1 LANSIDA
8 GGNIGFLHLALR
20 FGADGP
26 LGGFRLR
33 TALEK
38 HVMNLVFCLA
48 FLLAPLVA
56 VSGSRAEQAAPP
68 PGQTGPGPAA
78 PSTLAAA
85 RALVIACGMSRSFS
99 VIIPQFMD
107 QIGSSLT
114 QTRPELIHDL
124 NAVLTQLKPEFDK
137 QVDEMVDIAAQIY
150 VKQMSEQDLKA
161 AVAFFESPAGR
172 KYVETQPAF
181 LTEVVTAMQGWK
193 GKISTDMM
201 TRVRAEMKKKGHE
214 L

>member
-1 LANSIDA
+1 
-8 GGNIGFLHLALR
+8 
-20 FGADGP
+20 
-26 LGGFRLR
+26 
-33 TALEK
+33 
-38 HVMNLVFCLA
+38 MNLVFCLA
-48 FLLAPLVA
+48 FLLAPLFA
-56 VSGSRAEQAAPP
+56 ASGSRAQQAAPNTP
-68 PGQTGPGPAA
+68 AGPAVASSTA
-78 PSTLAAA
+78 PSPSHLAAA
-85 RALVIACGMSRSFS
+85 RALVVACGMSRSFS
-99 VIIPQFMD
+99 IIIPQFMD

-124 NAVLTQLKPEFDK
+124 NAVLTGLKPEFDK
-137 QVDEMVDIAAQIY
+137 QADEMVDIAAQIY

-161 AVAFFESPAGR
+161 AVAFFQSPAGK

-181 LTEVVTAMQGWK
+181 VTEIMTAMQAWQ

>member
-1 LANSIDA
+1 M
-8 GGNIGFLHLALR
+8 
-20 FGADGP
+20 
-26 LGGFRLR
+26 R

-38 HVMNLVFCLA
+38 HAMNLVFCLA

-56 VSGSRAEQAAPP
+56 ASGSSAQQAAPNTP
-68 PGQTGPGPAA
+68 PGQTGAAPAA
-78 PSTLAAA
+78 PSPSHLAVA
-85 RALVIACGMSRSFS
+85 RVLVVACGMSRSFS
-99 VIIPQFMD
+99 NIIPQYMD

-124 NAVLTQLKPEFDK
+124 SAVLTGLKPEFDR
-137 QVDEMVDIAAQIY
+137 QADEMVDIAAQVF

-161 AVAFFESPAGR
+161 AVAFFESPAGK

-181 LTEVVTAMQGWK
+181 LTEVVTAMQGWQ

-201 TRVRAEMKKKGHE
+201 TRVREEMKKKGHE
-214 L
+214 I

>member
-1 LANSIDA
+1 MP
-8 GGNIGFLHLALR
+8 R
-20 FGADGP
+20 F
-26 LGGFRLR
+26 GGFRLC
-33 TALEK
+33 TSLEK
-38 HVMNLVFCLA
+38 LAMNLVFCLA
-48 FLLAPLVA
+48 FVLAPLVA
-56 VSGSRAEQAAPP
+56 ASGSRAQQAAPNPP
-68 PGQTGPGPAA
+68 PGQAGPAPGA
-78 PSTLAAA
+78 PSPSHLAAA

-99 VIIPQFMD
+99 IIIPQFMD

-114 QTRPELIHDL
+114 QTRPELLHDL
-124 NAVLTQLKPEFDK
+124 NAVLTALKPEFDK
-137 QVDEMVDIAAQIY
+137 QADEMVDIAAQIY

-161 AVAFFESPAGR
+161 AVAFFESPAGK

-181 LTEVVTAMQGWK
+181 LTAVVTAMQGWQ

>member
-1 LANSIDA
+1 M
-8 GGNIGFLHLALR
+8 
-20 FGADGP
+20 
-26 LGGFRLR
+26 R

-38 HVMNLVFCLA
+38 HVMNLLFCLA

-56 VSGSRAEQAAPP
+56 ARGSRAQQAAPNTP
-68 PGQTGPGPAA
+68 PGQTGPAPAA
-78 PSTLAAA
+78 PSPSHLAAA
-85 RALVIACGMSRSFS
+85 RALVIGCGMSRSFS
-99 VIIPQFMD
+99 IIIPQFMD

-124 NAVLTQLKPEFDK
+124 NAVLTGLKPEFDK
-137 QVDEMVDIAAQIY
+137 QADEMVDIAAQIY

-161 AVAFFESPAGR
+161 AVAFFESPAGK

-181 LTEVVTAMQGWK
+181 LTEVVTAMQGWQ

>member
-1 LANSIDA
+1 
-8 GGNIGFLHLALR
+8 
-20 FGADGP
+20 
-26 LGGFRLR
+26 LR
-33 TALEK
+33 TVRDK
-38 HVMNLVFCLA
+38 HAMNLVFCLA
-48 FLLAPLVA
+48 FLLALLVA
-56 VSGSRAEQAAPP
+56 ASGSRAQQAAPSTP
-68 PGQTGPGPAA
+68 PGQTPPAPAA
-78 PSTLAAA
+78 PSPSHLAAA
-85 RALVIACGMSRSFS
+85 RALVIGCGMSRSFS

-124 NAVLTQLKPEFDK
+124 NTVLTGLKPEFDK
-137 QVDEMVDIAAQIY
+137 QADEMVEIAAQIY
-150 VKQMSEQDLKA
+150 VKHMSEQDLKA
-161 AVAFFESPAGR
+161 AVAFFESPAGK

-181 LTEVVTAMQGWK
+181 LTDVVTAMQGWQ